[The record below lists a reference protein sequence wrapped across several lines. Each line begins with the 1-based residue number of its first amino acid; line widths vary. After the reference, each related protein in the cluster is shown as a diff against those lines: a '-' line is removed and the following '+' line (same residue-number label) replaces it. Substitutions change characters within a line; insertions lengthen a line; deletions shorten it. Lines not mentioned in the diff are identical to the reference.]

1 MGEPIQVGGGF
12 DRCEKCGEEYHNSIL
27 HECPPADPAGAARNE
42 PGCPR
47 CLKITNRMCSTCGLC
62 VVCCDQKPAPP
73 ASEAGHREDGDEGLD
88 RMPPGFLI
96 LLDKAEDWLE
106 ASKLA
111 NRDYATAQQGIAADL
126 KRKAF
131 VEFVHASVRENPKT
145 LQTGLAMV
153 RSLLARLRQ
162 LRAYGERL
170 RASDH
175 RLAGVL
181 LGEVQRAR
189 EEAAREQRERDAT
202 LCHVGAEECTRTA
215 ATMFAE
221 GRREASRAFRN
232 KADALRDMAERIRSQ
247 PPGAAQPQEGV

>member
-189 EEAAREQRERDAT
+189 EEAARE
-202 LCHVGAEECTRTA
+202 GMEEA
-215 ATMFAE
+215 AKVCESRAE
-221 GRREASRAFRN
+221 GKRRYAETHDGYGHSAADEAEKCAMAIRA
-232 KADALRDMAERIRSQ
+232 ALRRQ
-247 PPGAAQPQEGV
+247 PPGAAGNAPGGNE